1 MVEARREVTG
11 GVLVMAEGGET
22 RSKTAHR
29 TKSQMSRHWQ
39 EYGKK
44 HKPKNRARKKARR
57 IMVKAGRVKKNDG
70 KEVDHTDGNA
80 KNNSKKNLTVMSRS
94 QNRRKG

>member
-1 MVEARREVTG
+1 
-11 GVLVMAEGGET
+11 MAEGGEK

-44 HKPKNRARKKARR
+44 HKPANRRRKKARR
-57 IMVKAGRVKKNDG
+57 LMEKAGRVKKHDG
-70 KEVDHTDGNA
+70 KEVDHKNSNA
-80 KNNSKKNLTVMSRS
+80 RGKLTVMSRS
-94 QNRRKG
+94 ANRRKG

>member
-1 MVEARREVTG
+1 
-11 GVLVMAEGGET
+11 MAEGGET

-44 HKPKNRARKKARR
+44 HKKKNRSRKKARR
-57 IMVKAGRVKKNDG
+57 VMEKAGRVRKNDG
-70 KEVDHTDGNA
+70 KEVDHKDGNA
-80 KNNSKKNLTVMSRS
+80 NNNSKKNLTVMSRS
-94 QNRRKG
+94 ANRRKG

>member
-1 MVEARREVTG
+1 
-11 GVLVMAEGGET
+11 MAEGGET

-44 HKPKNRARKKARR
+44 HKAKNRARKKARR
-57 IMVKAGRVKKNDG
+57 LMEKAGRVRKGDG
-70 KEVDHTDGNA
+70 KEVDHKDRNP
-80 KNNSKKNLTVMSRS
+80 KNNSRKNLRVMSRS
-94 QNRRKG
+94 ANRRRG

>member
-1 MVEARREVTG
+1 
-11 GVLVMAEGGET
+11 MAEGGEK

-44 HKPKNRARKKARR
+44 HKPANRRRKKARR
-57 IMVKAGRVKKNDG
+57 LMEKAGRVKKNDG
-70 KEVDHTDGNA
+70 KEVDHKNSNA
-80 KNNSKKNLTVMSRS
+80 RGKLTVMSRS
-94 QNRRKG
+94 ANRRKG

>member
-1 MVEARREVTG
+1 
-11 GVLVMAEGGET
+11 MAEGGET

-44 HKPKNRARKKARR
+44 HKPANRSRKKARR
-57 IMVKAGRVKKNDG
+57 LMERAGKVRKHDG
-70 KEVDHTDGNA
+70 KEVDHKDGNP
-80 KNNSKKNLTVMSRS
+80 NNRRRSNLQIMSRKA
-94 QNRRKG
+94 NRKKG

>member
-1 MVEARREVTG
+1 
-11 GVLVMAEGGET
+11 MAEGGEK
-22 RSKTAHR
+22 RSPTAHR

-57 IMVKAGRVKKNDG
+57 LMEKAGKVRKHDG
-70 KEVDHTDGNA
+70 KDVHH
-80 KNNSKKNLTVMSRS
+80 KNGMSNHRSNLAVASRS
-94 QNRRKG
+94 ANRGKRI